1 MVVRRNDRRRR
12 LINDEFVPTVGN
24 IHSALR
30 GTTPASSEGSTTTRR
45 AYASGA
51 DRRNQLRTTDIF
63 PKRTWLIVALG
74 LLLLLVVASVN
85 LLALYAES
93 WRFLIGAQ
101 GVAALQLRGAGTL
114 ASWFLCFMM
123 LLAAAASWQIY
134 SLRRHRCDDYVGT
147 YRMWV
152 WFPPLFLVAS
162 MGTLIDFGS
171 IFQNM
176 LLWAGVSFPSQ
187 SWVPLWIGWVVLA
200 VIAGR
205 VLYEVRESK
214 AAAVMLSI
222 AWLTGAVALAAQ
234 SPAASRLASGLDLPL
249 IVGNSHLVFAWSILI
264 AKLFYIRYVYLHAHG
279 LIVAKRA
286 KLSGAATSDNGQA
299 RSGKKVGSKA
309 RGTAKADPKTKTQSA
324 AAVRAKTGAK
334 TKAKTLAK
342 TARVTD
348 PRSPKQ
354 NTVKTPATG
363 KTAGRKTQSKP
374 LGKQAASYEVAD
386 SRAVEQID
394 STVEGQKS
402 VASEP
407 ARLRRQI
414 GLKSLIEKRNQDQNA
429 GATSAKVTPVVE
441 TFDES
446 DGPSTLKM
454 TKAER
459 KRAKN
464 AKREARKA
472 NRSKKAA

>member
-12 LINDEFVPTVGN
+12 LINDEFVPTVGDVN
-24 IHSALR
+24 SVSHV
-30 GTTPASSEGSTTTRR
+30 TTATSFEKSTPTRR

-63 PKRTWLIVALG
+63 PKRTWLIVVLG
-74 LLLLLVVASVN
+74 LLLLSVVALVN
-85 LLALYAES
+85 LLALHAES
-93 WRFLIGAQ
+93 WRFLIGAE

-114 ASWFLCFMM
+114 ASWFLCFTM

-187 SWVPLWIGWVVLA
+187 SLAPLWIGLVVLA

-205 VLYEVRESK
+205 VLYEVKESK

-222 AWLTGAVALAAQ
+222 AWLTGAVALTAQ
-234 SPAASRLASGLDLPL
+234 SPAASRLARGLDLPL
-249 IVGNSHLVFAWSILI
+249 IVGNSHLIFAWSVLI

-279 LIVAKRA
+279 LIVAKPT
-286 KLSGAATSDNGQA
+286 KLSGAATSDNTQA
-299 RSGKKVGSKA
+299 RRRKKVGSKG
-309 RGTAKADPKTKTQSA
+309 RGSAKPESKTKTQSTVVA
-324 AAVRAKTGAK
+324 PAQTV
-334 TKAKTLAK
+334 AK
-342 TARVTD
+342 TASATSSSTTSQD
-348 PRSPKQ
+348 
-354 NTVKTPATG
+354 TAKTSAAG
-363 KTAGRKTQSKP
+363 KTTRRKTQSKP
-374 LGKQAASYEVAD
+374 VAKQAANDEVAE
-386 SRAVEQID
+386 SLTVGQSVSATQGKKNAV
-394 STVEGQKS
+394 
-402 VASEP
+402 SEP
-407 ARLRRQI
+407 ESLNSRT
-414 GLKSLIEKRNQDQNA
+414 GLKSLMEKRKQNQRA
-429 GATSAKVTPVVE
+429 ALASAPAKVTPVVD

-446 DGPSTLKM
+446 DEPSTLKM
-454 TKAER
+454 TKGQR

-472 NRSKKAA
+472 RKGKKAA